1 MPSSRSRDDVDRRRR
16 THVIASGL
24 AGTGIVLMLAGVG
37 AGPAR
42 ATPDHDDEGHK
53 VTICHATSSD
63 ENPYVENEVDVASIL
78 GAQGHDGHDG
88 PVWVIDH
95 PKHEDWGDIIP
106 AFDFGPGEQF
116 DGQNLPAGQLFLD
129 NHCGIPGTTTSS
141 STSTTEEPTTS
152 SSSTSTTEASTT
164 SSSSTSTT
172 EASTTSSST
181 STTEASTTTSTTI
194 EDDSGSSTTEEPTT
208 QPTAILDAFGTA
220 PTVVDDALGLPRT
233 GAPAGLLLSAG
244 SAFLVAAM
252 ATLRLARRA
261 NPA

>member
-1 MPSSRSRDDVDRRRR
+1 MPSSRSRAADDVDRRRR

-24 AGTGIVLMLAGVG
+24 AGTGMVLMLAGVG

-42 ATPDHDDEGHK
+42 ATQDHDDEGHM
-53 VTICHATSSD
+53 VTICHATAAD
-63 ENPYVENEVDVASIL
+63 ENPYVEHEVDVASIL
-78 GAQGHDGHDG
+78 DDKGHADHVG
-88 PVWVIDH
+88 PLWVIDH
-95 PKHEDWGDIIP
+95 PEHEDWGDIIP
-106 AFDFGPGEQF
+106 AFDFGEGEQF
-116 DGQNLPAGQLFLD
+116 DGLNLPAGQLFLD
-129 NHCGIPGTTTSS
+129 NHCGLPGTTTSSS

-172 EASTTSSST
+172 EAPTTT
-181 STTEASTTTSTTI
+181 STTEATTSTT
-194 EDDSGSSTTEEPTT
+194 EPPTTTVEPTT

-220 PTVVDDALGLPRT
+220 PPTIVADALGLPRT
-233 GAPAGLLLSAG
+233 GAPSGLLMSAG
-244 SAFLVAAM
+244 SALLVAAV